1 MIRIRYPF
9 PGQRPR
15 RGGRNLLGALAG
27 LILLAFASV
36 FALSIALLIG
46 AAWGVARLLR
56 PARTATVGG
65 GGSAASGDVLEG
77 EFRVLHR
84 ADAPTRGLPLQ

>member
-15 RGGRNLLGALAG
+15 RSGRNLLGALAG
-27 LILLAFASV
+27 LVLLAFASV

-56 PARTATVGG
+56 PLRPAAVGAGSTAP
-65 GGSAASGDVLEG
+65 SGDVLEG
-77 EFRVLHR
+77 EFRVLR
-84 ADAPTRGLPLQ
+84 PAEPPVRGLPLR